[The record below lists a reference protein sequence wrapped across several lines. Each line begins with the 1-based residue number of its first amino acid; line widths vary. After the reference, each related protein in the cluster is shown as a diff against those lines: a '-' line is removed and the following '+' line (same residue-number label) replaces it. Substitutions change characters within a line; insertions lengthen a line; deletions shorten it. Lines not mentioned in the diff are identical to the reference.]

1 MHNNLTQRANRCP
14 RHSSATMQFVAS
26 EEHEEECYV
35 LLKQTK
41 ICFVVLRTW
50 QLYIKEEAEN
60 EKFET
65 T

>member
-1 MHNNLTQRANRCP
+1 
-14 RHSSATMQFVAS
+14 MQFVAS
-26 EEHEEECYV
+26 EKHEEECYV
-35 LLKQTK
+35 LLKQIK

-50 QLYIKEEAEN
+50 KLYIQEEAEN